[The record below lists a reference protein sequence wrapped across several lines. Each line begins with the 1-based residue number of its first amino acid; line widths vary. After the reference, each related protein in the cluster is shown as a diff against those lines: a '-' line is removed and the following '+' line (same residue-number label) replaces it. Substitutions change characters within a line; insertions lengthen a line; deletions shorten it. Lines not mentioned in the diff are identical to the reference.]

1 MAKDIVFPSV
11 TEIYGALITPT
22 GPRAY
27 VPKLSRAINKMVDEP
42 TADNLA
48 RAKKIT
54 KNPVIQQTI
63 DAIYTATKSS
73 RYDDDIMDIQY
84 GIIATLVDNE
94 YTQLPWLVDKIK
106 DDEIQYQVLN
116 NYREKYAGVGYAQ
129 QYYAQPIN
137 QRTDKD
143 YLSKCIIE
151 IYLSLIMHPKTPTV
165 RKDGEHRAIYQI
177 SEEFI
182 NKIQQNSH
190 LHKEVVSSYQKIL
203 DRIEKIINSAMKTP
217 RSSYNRESE
226 YATLAIR
233 LTNFIPNKA
242 ESKRLHDHFTKLA
255 QKCMFPHVFQEGEK
269 PEKEPEQK
277 PKKKKGYD
285 WRDAKEIEL
294 DAPEEQPDA
303 YDRLKQ
309 KFGRAIKRVK
319 KKTDEISEKPGVKK
333 ARKQAGDA
341 LESAARAT
349 VNAIDA
355 GIEKIKEKATRENFE
370 SAIDS
375 IKKKFEE
382 FMAQIETQKKKKTK
396 E

>member
-27 VPKLSRAINKMVDEP
+27 VPRLSRAINKMVDEP

-84 GIIATLVDNE
+84 GIIATLVDKE

-151 IYLSLIMHPKTPTV
+151 IYLSLIMHPKTPTA

-182 NKIQQNSH
+182 NKIQQNPH

-203 DRIEKIINSAMKTP
+203 DRIEKIINTAMKTP

-226 YATLAIR
+226 YATLAIQ
-233 LTNFIPNKA
+233 LTKFIPNKA

-277 PKKKKGYD
+277 PKKKTGYD

-294 DAPEEQPDA
+294 DAPAEQPDA
-303 YDRLKQ
+303 YNRLKQ

>member
-84 GIIATLVDNE
+84 GIIATLVDKE

-116 NYREKYAGVGYAQ
+116 NYRGKYAGVGYAQ

-190 LHKEVVSSYQKIL
+190 LHKEVVSSYQEIL

-226 YATLAIR
+226 YATLAIQ
-233 LTNFIPNKA
+233 LTKFIPNKA

-269 PEKEPEQK
+269 PKKEPEQK
-277 PKKKKGYD
+277 PKKKTGYD
-285 WRDAKEIEL
+285 WRDAEEIEL
-294 DAPEEQPDA
+294 DAPAEQPDA

>member
-84 GIIATLVDNE
+84 GIIATLVDKE

-190 LHKEVVSSYQKIL
+190 LHKEVVSSYQEIL

-226 YATLAIR
+226 YATLAIH
-233 LTNFIPNKA
+233 LTKFIPDTV

-285 WRDAKEIEL
+285 WRDTEGVEL
-294 DAPEEQPDA
+294 DTPAEQPDA

>member
-27 VPKLSRAINKMVDEP
+27 VPRLSRAINKMVDEP

-84 GIIATLVDNE
+84 GIIATLVDKE

-137 QRTDKD
+137 QHTDKD

-182 NKIQQNSH
+182 SKIQQNPH
-190 LHKEVVSSYQKIL
+190 LHKEVVSSYQEIL

-226 YATLAIR
+226 YATLAIQ
-233 LTNFIPNKA
+233 LTKFIPNKA
-242 ESKRLHDHFTKLA
+242 ESKRLQDHFTKLA
-255 QKCMFPHVFQEGEK
+255 QKCTFPNLFK
-269 PEKEPEQK
+269 DDKKSDKETK
-277 PKKKKGYD
+277 KTTKKKTGYD
-285 WRDAKEIEL
+285 WRDTEEIEL
-294 DAPEEQPDA
+294 DAPAEQPDA

-309 KFGRAIKRVK
+309 NFGRAIKRIK
-319 KKTDEISEKPGVKK
+319 KKTDEISEKPDVKK

-370 SAIDS
+370 SAITL
-375 IKKKFEE
+375 IKSKWDK
-382 FMAQIETQKKKKTK
+382 FMAEIDAQKRKK
-396 E
+396 

>member
-190 LHKEVVSSYQKIL
+190 LHKEVVSSYQEIL
-203 DRIEKIINSAMKTP
+203 NRIEKIINSAMKTP

-226 YATLAIR
+226 YATLAIH
-233 LTNFIPNKA
+233 LTKFIPDTV

-294 DAPEEQPDA
+294 DTPAEQPDA

-319 KKTDEISEKPGVKK
+319 KKTGEISEKPGVKK

>member
-151 IYLSLIMHPKTPTV
+151 IYLSLIMHPKTPTA

-182 NKIQQNSH
+182 SKIQQNPH
-190 LHKEVVSSYQKIL
+190 LHKEVVSSYQEIL

-226 YATLAIR
+226 YATLAIQ
-233 LTNFIPNKA
+233 LTKFIPDTV

-277 PKKKKGYD
+277 PKKKTGYD
-285 WRDAKEIEL
+285 WRDTEEIEL
-294 DAPEEQPDA
+294 DAPAEQPDA
-303 YDRLKQ
+303 YDKLKQ

-319 KKTDEISEKPGVKK
+319 KKTGEISEKPGVKK

>member
-11 TEIYGALITPT
+11 TEIYGALITQT

-73 RYDDDIMDIQY
+73 RYDDDILDIQY
-84 GIIATLVDNE
+84 GIIATLVDKE

-190 LHKEVVSSYQKIL
+190 LHKEVVSSYQEIL

-277 PKKKKGYD
+277 PKKKTSYD

-294 DAPEEQPDA
+294 DTPAEQPDA

-319 KKTDEISEKPGVKK
+319 KKTGEISEKPGVKK